1 MRSQKTLFF
10 PFSPG
15 IPWKIKNGKYVV
27 PELPVSCFMDVL
39 QKHDAVV
46 SVFGGFLESF
56 YSLSILEAINRT
68 SPATKLFWCG
78 DDRYHHL
85 LDVNGLA
92 KPFDEIS
99 QSDLDRFPTPIF
111 FDKNDRAYF
120 NCLNNYLDVQTYYLK
135 QGYRDRRPVIEQ
147 IVEKSTIGWD
157 IRHMPQLRHFQ
168 KPPDIDHYLRMYR
181 LHVNGPFV
189 LLFPDGDNYSQHDV
203 DCLGWELH
211 HVRSAAAIL
220 QQRNI
225 PLVLMT
231 DNINR
236 YAYSQAKI
244 LPLRIDFAIYLMKKA
259 SAILSKNIDFPLVS
273 FAISDAK
280 VVSVEHKHEYNLSK
294 NLHFI
299 DCNNDIY
306 TKEVLSPIDV
316 CNFITESKL

>member
-1 MRSQKTLFF
+1 VRSQKTLFF